1 MNKAIALI
9 PILAWTGVASYAGSA
24 RVDADAVGSRFAH
37 ADVVTVTPRLPEPV
51 AVTPPARPRAVTP
64 RINPADSA
72 ALARA
77 LQGELK
83 RVGCYDGH
91 ITSVWTPAARRAMR
105 TFTERANAQLP
116 VDKPDVVLLSLVQ
129 SHREAVC
136 ETDAVGAGDPPPKV
150 AEKTD
155 APGPALVPAAAA
167 VSAVALRAMQPDT
180 KPLPKPKSEAN
191 MPPPVED
198 AGATA
203 SVEPKPQRSVVH
215 HQRGPVPPAGM
226 HERRSRRSAK
236 AAPDQ
241 PPKFMRSFIRS
252 VKRTL
257 APLGLD

>member
-24 RVDADAVGSRFAH
+24 RVDADAVGSRFAY

-51 AVTPPARPRAVTP
+51 AVAPAARQQAVTP
-64 RINPADSA
+64 RINPADSV
-72 ALARA
+72 ALSRA

-83 RVGCYDGH
+83 RVGCYDGQ
-91 ITSVWTPAARRAMR
+91 ITSVWTPAARKAMR

-129 SHREAVC
+129 SHREVVC
-136 ETDAVGAGDPPPKV
+136 ETDAVGVGDPPPKV
-150 AEKTD
+150 AEKAD

-167 VSAVALRAMQPDT
+167 VSAVALRATQPDT
-180 KPLPKPKSEAN
+180 KPLPKSKSEAN
-191 MPPPVED
+191 MPPPTGD
-198 AGATA
+198 ARTPS

-236 AAPDQ
+236 APPDQ